1 MAATVTIDPEPYDRL
16 IAARRTPEAVAWAR
30 HHLADGADPLDVLG
44 AVAAVQRLV
53 GERWASGAWSVA
65 EEHAATSVALATV
78 EAVDAHVGSLPQE
91 RGQVVLACAEREWH
105 AVPALMVAAA
115 LRSRG
120 WRVSVLGTSPSVGR
134 FSATLQDTG
143 PDAAAVS
150 CSVLAGLPAAR
161 RFIEAARAQGI
172 PVVVGGAAFGSD
184 ATRAM
189 ALGASAWAADAL
201 RAVEAVAGLPTV
213 VAPAEPLDDAADS
226 ERAALERGADR
237 LLEQILGAWAAAD
250 SRRGAGDGRMG
261 ESDARRVLALDGV
274 PVAED
279 LVQQTLN
286 AVIASLLTGE
296 PSPLH
301 ETVAWVTALLAAR
314 GASLEHLQQLGDLV
328 RTELRDFP
336 LAQEL
341 VREHWV

>member
-1 MAATVTIDPEPYDRL
+1 MPVTIDPEPYDRL
-16 IAARRTPEAVAWAR
+16 LAGRRTPEAVAWAER
-30 HHLADGADPLDVLG
+30 HLDDGADPLDVLA

-65 EEHAATSVALATV
+65 QEHAATSVALATV
-78 EAVDAHVGSLPQE
+78 EVVDAHVRSLPQE

-120 WRVSVLGTSPSVGR
+120 WRVTVLGASPSVAR
-134 FSATLQDTG
+134 FSAALQDTG

-150 CSVLAGLPAAR
+150 CSVLGGLPAAR
-161 RFIEAARAQGI
+161 RFIEAARAGGI
-172 PVVVGGAAFGSD
+172 PVVAGGAAFGTD
-184 ATRAM
+184 ATRAL

-201 RAVEAVAGLPTV
+201 RAGEAVANLPTV
-213 VAPAEPLDDAADS
+213 VTPVEPLDGDTDA
-226 ERAALERGADR
+226 ERVALENATDH
-237 LLEQILGAWAAAD
+237 LLREILSVWAVAD
-250 SRRGAGDGRMG
+250 SRVGGSSGKMVAPGVRGA
-261 ESDARRVLALDGV
+261 VVPDGV
-274 PVAED
+274 PVAWD

-301 ETVAWVTALLAAR
+301 QTVAWVTALLTAR
-314 GASLEHLQQLGDLV
+314 GASLDHLTQLGDLV
-328 RTELRDFP
+328 GNGLRDFP

-341 VREHWV
+341 VREHWT